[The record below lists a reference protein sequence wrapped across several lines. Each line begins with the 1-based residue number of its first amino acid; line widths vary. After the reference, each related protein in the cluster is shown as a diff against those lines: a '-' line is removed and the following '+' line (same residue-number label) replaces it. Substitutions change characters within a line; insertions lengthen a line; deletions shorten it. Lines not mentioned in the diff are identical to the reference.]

1 MQAGNM
7 SAAARLICITPS
19 AVSKTISH
27 TEMQLG
33 FALFIRDKGALTPTP
48 EAQVLFEESRA
59 IHSKLDGLRRIALN
73 LRHAEEGHVR
83 LAAIPAICH
92 EFLPR
97 VLEKHLA
104 RYPRAS
110 VEVRTLNQ
118 DQMAQALVTRSV
130 DFALGYYEDPH
141 PLLTNTWLISGPL
154 YVVVTRDLWLRAVRA
169 RSKNPMLFLAS
180 LPLIRLVGEDPMC
193 KTIEELALQLGLP
206 DARLAST
213 PPGLR
218 VQTSRLAL
226 ELVKR
231 GLGWTVVDY
240 LSASNLDPVSITA
253 LPLHDFSQMP
263 LQMYCAAGVPL
274 GQGVKRLQALL
285 PELLR
290 EVTALGH
297 PALEQE
303 SGVRSRAP
311 GSHGP

>member
-1 MQAGNM
+1 MNLRQLEVFQAVMQAGNM

-33 FALFIRDKGALTPTP
+33 YALFIRDKGALTPTP
-48 EAQVLFEESRA
+48 EAQVLFEESSA
-59 IHSKLDGLRRIALN
+59 IHHKLDGFRRIALN
-73 LRHAEEGHVR
+73 LRHADEGHVR

-118 DQMAQALVTRSV
+118 DQIAQALVTRSV

-193 KTIEELALQLGLP
+193 KTIDELALQLGLP
-206 DARLAST
+206 DVRLSST

-240 LSASNLDPVSITA
+240 LSASNLDPASIAA

-274 GQGVKRLQALL
+274 GQGAKRLQALL
-285 PELLR
+285 PDLLR
-290 EVTALGH
+290 EVTALGN
-297 PALEQE
+297 PALK
-303 SGVRSRAP
+303 
-311 GSHGP
+311 